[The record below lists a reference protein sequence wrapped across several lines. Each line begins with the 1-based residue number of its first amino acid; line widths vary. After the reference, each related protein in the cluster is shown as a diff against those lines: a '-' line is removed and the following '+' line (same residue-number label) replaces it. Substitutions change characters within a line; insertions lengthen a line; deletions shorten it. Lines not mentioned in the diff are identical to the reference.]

1 MGVPS
6 FRMYQS
12 VKEIRRRTVRL
23 TDRYFFFLLS
33 VDGALRFEFDMVKT
47 SLSQQEC
54 CKVAALGFHV
64 IKLILSD

>member
-12 VKEIRRRTVRL
+12 IKEIRRRTVRL

-33 VDGALRFEFDMVKT
+33 VDGALRFEFDMGQNE
-47 SLSQQEC
+47 LSR
-54 CKVAALGFHV
+54 KNIARLPLWALT
-64 IKLILSD
+64 